1 MQTHWQKLIGTALDR
16 RPNVGRLMALC
27 EDNYALFVRLVPGLR
42 ELRGRHVADSAGHA
56 DLHLEVLEQSRFTSV
71 VHLTYV
77 FDQGEV
83 RHTEPDAV
91 LRIYHDARQLEV
103 VELRQSDAV
112 LSAMPLYE
120 RPGLSNKW
128 QLNLFIGKWL
138 AYCVATGYRFLPV
151 RPAPEETQL
160 ADIQG

>member
-1 MQTHWQKLIGTALDR
+1 MQAPWQKLIGTALDC

-27 EDNYALFVRLVPGLR
+27 EDNYELLARLVPGLR
-42 ELRGRHVADSAGHA
+42 EMTGRHVAASSGHA
-56 DLHLEVLEQSRFTSV
+56 DLYLEILQQSRFTTV
-71 VHLTYV
+71 IHLTYV
-77 FDQGEV
+77 FDQGDAS
-83 RHTEPDAV
+83 HSEPDAV

-120 RPGLSNKW
+120 QPGLSNKW

-138 AYCVATGYRFLPV
+138 AYCVATGYRFLPME
-151 RPAPEETQL
+151 PSPEDAEL
-160 ADIQG
+160 ADMPG

>member
-1 MQTHWQKLIGTALDR
+1 MQTHWQKLIGSALDR

-27 EDNYALFVRLVPGLR
+27 EDNYELLARLVPELR
-42 ELRGRHVADSAGHA
+42 EMTGRHIADSQGHA
-56 DLHLEVLEQSRFTSV
+56 DLHLEILQQSRFTSV

-77 FDQGEV
+77 FDQGDAS
-83 RHTEPDAV
+83 HSEPDAV

-120 RPGLSNKW
+120 VPGLSNKW

-138 AYCVATGYRFLPV
+138 AYCVAAGYRFLPS
-151 RPAPEETQL
+151 RPSQEAAEL